1 MRYYC
6 IECGKSISQ
15 GILTFSIDKYNIP
28 LCIEHQKWIDK
39 KADRTTS
46 EVIKLYF
53 ALKAKSIPAELEKY
67 DGYKHIDIIIP
78 KAKINI
84 EIDGLHHNY
93 NDKQAFSDLK
103 RTFYSFLKG
112 YYTLR
117 IPNCLVKDDKLLK
130 ETAKVIHQIFNDCLS
145 KTWNS
150 FYHKK

>member
-15 GILTFSIDKYNIP
+15 GVLTFSIDKYNIP

-39 KADRTTS
+39 KANRTTS

-53 ALKAKSIPAELEKY
+53 ALKPAELEKY
-67 DGYKHIDIIIP
+67 DGFKHIDIVIP

-84 EIDGLHHNY
+84 EVDRLHHNY
-93 NDKQAFSDLK
+93 KQAFSDLK

-130 ETAKVIHQIFNDCLS
+130 ETAEVIHQIFNDCLS